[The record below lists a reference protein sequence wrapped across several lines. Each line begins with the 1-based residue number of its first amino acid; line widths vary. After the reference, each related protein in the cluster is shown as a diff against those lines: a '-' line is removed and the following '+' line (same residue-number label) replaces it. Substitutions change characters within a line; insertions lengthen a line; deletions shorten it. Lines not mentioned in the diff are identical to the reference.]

1 MFSKFRSQS
10 PSGTNKQKIWPAK
23 SLHYFIL
30 IRILKN
36 WNKYALM
43 DWLTVVL
50 AVATMSDVFTLL
62 NFHGR
67 ESYGGGNLS
76 TSIILILMT
85 LLNWTPHQH
94 DQPCYNTD
102 IDHRYHCFPYT
113 VSQTYLELWYQLIK
127 VVVVVFF
134 QVGVWVN
141 PYQQAISNGVVI
153 W

>member
-1 MFSKFRSQS
+1 MVVEDYKMCWCHTLIDKVNSIIRGS
-10 PSGTNKQKIWPAK
+10 TMWYDITIWLK
-23 SLHYFIL
+23 SLIIL
-30 IRILKN
+30 IKRI
-36 WNKYALM
+36 
-43 DWLTVVL
+43 
-50 AVATMSDVFTLL
+50 
-62 NFHGR
+62 HGR
-67 ESYGGGNLS
+67 ESYGGGNLP

-94 DQPCYNTD
+94 GQPCYNTD

-141 PYQQAISNGVVI
+141 PYQQVISNGVVI